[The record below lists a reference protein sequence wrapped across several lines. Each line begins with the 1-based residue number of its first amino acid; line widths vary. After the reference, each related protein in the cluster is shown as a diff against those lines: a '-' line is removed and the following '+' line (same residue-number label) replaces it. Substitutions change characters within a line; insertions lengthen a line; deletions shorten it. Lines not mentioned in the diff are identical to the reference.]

1 VKLNFK
7 KLLKSVGKW
16 LLGQAK
22 DEIVES
28 VVKKAKREK

>member
-1 VKLNFK
+1 MNWTRLLK
-7 KLLKSVGKW
+7 KLAAW
-16 LLGQAK
+16 LARTAK

>member
-1 VKLNFK
+1 MNFK
-7 KLLKSVGKW
+7 KLLKSIGRWIV
-16 LLGQAK
+16 GQAK